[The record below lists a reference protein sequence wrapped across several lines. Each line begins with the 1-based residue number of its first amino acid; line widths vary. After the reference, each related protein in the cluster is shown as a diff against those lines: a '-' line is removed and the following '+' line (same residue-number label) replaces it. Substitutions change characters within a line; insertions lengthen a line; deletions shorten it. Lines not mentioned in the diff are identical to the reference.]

1 MDNLQTDAVSLKE
14 HFEALL
20 AAQDTRH
27 RQDTAA
33 LREQIAALEA
43 LVDAKQKALAIA
55 VEVQA
60 TTMEGRL
67 VGMNEWR
74 QTFGDLVNRA
84 VSRDVFDNRSLE
96 VNRRLLAIETK
107 LALTDNIGP
116 LVARHDTA
124 ISTLREWQAR
134 INGQFA
140 TWGIGLT
147 VLATVI
153 ALVARFVKLGG

>member
-1 MDNLQTDAVSLKE
+1 MDNSQTEAVPLKE

-20 AAQDTRH
+20 AARDTRH

-33 LREQIAALEA
+33 LKEQIAALEA
-43 LVDAKQKALAIA
+43 LVDAKQEALAIA
-55 VEVQA
+55 VKVQA
-60 TTMEGRL
+60 STMEGRL
-67 VGMNEWR
+67 IAMNEWR
-74 QTFGDLVNRA
+74 GTLGDVVNRT

-116 LVARHDTA
+116 LVTRHDAA

-134 INGQFA
+134 VNGQFA

-153 ALVARFVKLGG
+153 AIVARFVKLGG